1 MIIIVPSLS
10 PVHSPGPHWEGRCLW
25 VRMETGMKQVP
36 NISSLYEGIEFTRQS
51 GGLL

>member
-10 PVHSPGPHWEGRCLW
+10 PVDSPGPHWGGRCLW
-25 VRMETGMKQVP
+25 VRMETGVKQVS
-36 NISSLYEGIEFTRQS
+36 NISSLDEGMEFTRQS